1 MIYRITDVVHLHLEI
16 SSLCNASCPGCP
28 RNMFGYPFN
37 AGYVEHNM
45 TLAEAKKIF
54 QPDFLQQLT
63 GMSIN
68 GNLGDAVMN
77 PDTVPIIEYFLEQN
91 PNININISTNGAARD
106 KQFWTRLAQ
115 LEVQIFF
122 CIDGLE
128 DTHSIYRQNTLF
140 STVIRNAQTVINNG
154 GRAVWKMIKFDHN
167 AHQIES
173 ARALSKELG
182 FEWFFVPPG
191 RKSNNFP
198 VFNHRGDLVYT
209 MGRVDQ
215 VNLTQL
221 LMSRAQRPR
230 QPVEYFGEINDPIVC
245 QIQAMRSV
253 YVDSTGGV
261 YPCCYMG
268 YNPKQFNKIENYQY
282 QNLIQRNNANE
293 HSLATCIEWFNH
305 VAASWNKPT
314 FADGRLKICNDVCGQ
329 KLPHSSGIS

>member
-16 SSLCNASCPGCP
+16 SSLCNASCPLCP
-28 RNMFGYPFN
+28 RNLFGYPFN

-45 TLAEAKKIF
+45 TLAEAKQIF
-54 QPDFLQQLT
+54 QPDFLKQLKV
-63 GMSIN
+63 MSIN

-77 PDTVPIIEYFLEQN
+77 PDTVPVIEYFLEQN
-91 PNININISTNGAARD
+91 PNISINISTNGSARD

-115 LEVQIFF
+115 LGVQIFF

-154 GRAVWKMIKFDHN
+154 GRAVWKMIEFDHN

-173 ARALSKELG
+173 ARALSMELG

-191 RKSNNFP
+191 RASNNSP
-198 VFNHRGDLVYT
+198 VFNQRGDLVYT
-209 MGRVDQ
+209 MGRVNQ

-221 LMSRAQRPR
+221 LVARAQQPR
-230 QPVEYFGEINDPIVC
+230 QPVEFAGKINDPIRC
-245 QIQAMRSV
+245 EIQAMRSV

-261 YPCCYMG
+261 YPCCHMG
-268 YNPKQFNKIENYQY
+268 YNPKQFNKPENYQY
-282 QNLIQRNNANE
+282 RDLIERNNANE
-293 HSLATCIEWFNH
+293 HSLTTCIEWFNH
-305 VAASWNKPT
+305 VSASWNEPT
-314 FADGRLKICNDVCGQ
+314 FAGGRLKICNDVCGQ
-329 KLPHSSGIS
+329 KLPNESGIS